1 MQKVLHLTDDFQ
13 PHTYEQWCETVEKQ
27 LKGAP
32 FAKLVKKTIEGIDIS
47 PMYFQKDLD
56 PLPHKNAFPGFSPY
70 VRGVSPT
77 GTICRSWLVAQEIVY
92 PDPFVSNESLKNDL
106 KRGQTAINL
115 PLDWA
120 SKNALDPDQK
130 SVVGVG
136 TGGLSVTT
144 YNDWQTAL
152 KDVPIDQIPI
162 FIQGGDSGIAITSML
177 MAYAKSCDYQLSNIS
192 GWIGIDPL
200 GMLAQ
205 TGSLTTSLPVLYDE
219 IAELC
224 RWALTNTPKLK
235 TISVSG
241 LPYHNSGGTAVCETA
256 FMIATAVE
264 YIKAMLSRGLH
275 IDDICQSMTFQFAIG
290 SNFFIEIAKL
300 RSARLV
306 WETIVKAFGGN
317 EISQKMFV
325 HARTSSYNKT
335 KTDPYV
341 NMLRVTTEAFSAIS
355 GGCDSLHVEPFD
367 ALLGLPTAFSRRIAR
382 NVQIVLRDESHFK
395 HPVDPAGGSWYVE
408 HVTAQ
413 LAKKIWEQFQDIE
426 KNGGMLASLK
436 KEQVQNHLKAKADE
450 RLKNIASRKTVFVGT
465 NKYPNLTEKTPK
477 VNVPDMKAVAKS
489 RAIKVGQF
497 KQTRNSDE
505 LIASLEQFQT
515 KRKQKE
521 SGWFES
527 AIQTAAL
534 GASLAEMTH
543 AMRDKSEISVQVK
556 PLHLHRLAEPF
567 ETLRYRT
574 QEYTRKTG
582 KTPAVFL
589 ANMGPIPQH
598 KARADFSTSFMQLAA
613 FNILENKGFQDID
626 EAVSAFKASNA
637 RIVVICS
644 TDDTYPD
651 IVPELTRQIK
661 GLSPDN
667 IIIVAGYPKDYID
680 AFKEAGV
687 NDFIHLKS
695 NALAF
700 LENLQ
705 KQMGVI
711 S

>member
-1 MQKVLHLTDDFQ
+1 MQKELHLTDDFQ
-13 PHTYEQWCETVEKQ
+13 PHSYEQWCDTVEKQ

-32 FAKLVKKTIEGIDIS
+32 FGKLVKKTIEGIDIS
-47 PMYFQKDLD
+47 PMYFPKDLD
-56 PLPHKNAFPGFSPY
+56 PLPQKNALPGFSPY

-77 GTICRSWLVAQEIVY
+77 GVICRSWLVAQELVY
-92 PDPFVSNESLKNDL
+92 PDPFVTNETLKNDL
-106 KRGQTAINL
+106 KRGQTAINI

-120 SKNALDPDQK
+120 SKNSLDPDQK

-144 YNDWQTAL
+144 YNDWQMAL
-152 KDVPIDQIPI
+152 KDIPIDQIPI
-162 FIQGGDSGIAITSML
+162 FIQGGDSGIAITAML
-177 MAYAKSCDYQLSNIS
+177 MAYAKLCAYQLSNIS

-205 TGSLTTSLPVLYDE
+205 TGALTTSLNVIYDE
-219 IAELC
+219 MAELT
-224 RWALTNTPKLK
+224 RWARTNTPQLK

-241 LPYHNSGGTAVCETA
+241 LSYHNSGGTAVCETA

-264 YIKAMLSRGLH
+264 YIKALLSRGLP
-275 IDDICQSMTFQFAIG
+275 IDDICQSMIFQFAIG
-290 SNFFIEIAKL
+290 SDFFMEIARL
-300 RSARLV
+300 RAARLV
-306 WETIVKAFGGN
+306 WEKIVNAFGGN
-317 EISQKMFV
+317 EKSQKMLT

-408 HVTAQ
+408 HLTAQ
-413 LAKKIWEQFQDIE
+413 LAQKIWKKFQNIE
-426 KNGGMLASLK
+426 KDGGMLTSLE
-436 KEQVQNHLKAKADE
+436 KEQVQTHLKAKADE
-450 RLKNIASRKTVFVGT
+450 RLKNISSRKTVFVGT
-465 NKYPNLTEKTPK
+465 NKYPNLTEQTPK

-497 KQTRNSDE
+497 KQKRNTDD
-505 LIASLEQFQT
+505 LIASLENFQT

-521 SGWFES
+521 SGWFEF
-527 AIQTAAL
+527 AIQTAAQ
-534 GASLAEMTH
+534 GASLAEMTL
-543 AMRDKSEISVQVK
+543 AMRDKSESSLQIK
-556 PLHLHRLAEPF
+556 PLHLHRLAEPY
-567 ETLRYRT
+567 EKLRYRT
-574 QEYTRKTG
+574 QEYARKTG
-582 KTPAVFL
+582 KTPDVFL
-589 ANMGPIPQH
+589 ANMGSIPQH

-613 FNILENKGFQDID
+613 FNILENKGFQNID
-626 EAVSAFKASNA
+626 AAVSAFKDSNA
-637 RIVVICS
+637 QIVVICS

-661 GLSPDN
+661 VFSPDS
-667 IIIVAGYPKDYID
+667 IVIVAGYPKNHIE
-680 AFKEAGV
+680 AFKKAGV